1 MSEALEVQTRETL
14 GKRANRRLRDSGK
27 LPAVLYGHQEPAVSL
42 SLPADKFQLVLR
54 HGTKLLDLSGAASGQ
69 ALLQHLHWDPFG
81 KEVLHVDL
89 LRVSAGD
96 RVYVEVPIE
105 MRGESPGGL
114 NGGIVELLMHSV
126 EIEVSPAAIPDRLHI
141 HIGNLQI
148 GDTLT
153 LADIADLPE
162 GATYL
167 VETDEAVVHCTAPV
181 GDDAEEGGAEGA
193 TAEPEV
199 IAKKRAEEEEAEK
212 KAEKK

>member
-1 MSEALEVQTRETL
+1 MSEALEVEAREAL

-42 SLPADKFQLVLR
+42 TLPADRFNLVLR

-69 ALLQHLHWDPFG
+69 ALMQHLHWDPFG

-96 RVYVEVPIE
+96 RVHVEVPIE

-114 NGGIVELLMHSV
+114 SGGIVELLMHSV

-141 HIGNLQI
+141 HIGTLQV

-167 VETDEAVVHCTAPV
+167 VETDEAVVHCMAPV
-181 GDDAEEGGAEGA
+181 ADEAEEAGAEA
-193 TAEPEV
+193 DTAEPEV

>member
-1 MSEALEVQTRETL
+1 MSEALEVQVREAL

-42 SLPADKFQLVLR
+42 ALPAEQFQLVLR
-54 HGTKLLDLSGAASGQ
+54 HGTKLVDLSGAASGQ
-69 ALLQHLHWDPFG
+69 ALLQELHWDPFG

-96 RVYVEVPIE
+96 RVHVEVPIE

-167 VETDEAVVHCTAPV
+167 VEPDEAVVHCLAPV
-181 GDDAEEGGAEGA
+181 AEEVEEVGAEVA
-193 TAEPEV
+193 SAEPEV

-212 KAEKK
+212 AEKK

>member
-1 MSEALEVQTRETL
+1 MSEALEVEVRESR
-14 GKRANRRLRDSGK
+14 GKRANRRLRDAGK
-27 LPAVLYGHQEPAVSL
+27 LPAILYGHNEPAVSL
-42 SLPADKFQLVLR
+42 TLPGERFQQVVR
-54 HGTKLLDLSGAASGQ
+54 HGTKLVDLSGAASGQ
-69 ALLQHLHWDPFG
+69 ALLQELHWDPFG

-89 LRVSAGD
+89 LRVSADD
-96 RVYVEVPIE
+96 RVHVEVAIE
-105 MRGESPGGL
+105 MRGESPGSL

-153 LADIADLPE
+153 LADIADLPA

-167 VETDEAVVHCTAPV
+167 VDTDEAVVHCTAPV
-181 GDDAEEGGAEGA
+181 AEEEEEVAGAEAA

-199 IAKKRAEEEEAEK
+199 IAKKRGEDEEEGSEK
-212 KAEKK
+212 K